1 MSEGQTYVDGRGWQY
16 RVMGGIGGSFKAR
29 YLKPGASIWKG
40 VAALEWRGSFEEA
53 QADLDRMAQA
63 KGWEAASCE

>member
-1 MSEGQTYVDGRGWQY
+1 MNAYIDERGWQY

-29 YLKPGASIWKG
+29 YLKPGASSWKG
-40 VAALEWRGSFEEA
+40 VAALEWRWRFEEA

-63 KGWEAASCE
+63 KGWEAA

>member
-29 YLKPGASIWKG
+29 YLKPGASSWKG

-53 QADLDRMAQA
+53 QADLYRIAGE
-63 KGWEAASCE
+63 KHWEVAA

>member
-1 MSEGQTYVDGRGWQY
+1 MSAGKTYIDGRGWQY

-29 YLKPGASIWKG
+29 YLKPGASSWKG

-63 KGWEAASCE
+63 NGWVEA